1 MAPAI
6 FGISTSKEQNE
17 IVTVGYPWAQ
27 SLALLFAVPFFPAA
41 TIKYRADVSFG
52 IDRNLHANCI
62 ERYRNAV
69 M

>member
-52 IDRNLHANCI
+52 IDA
-62 ERYRNAV
+62 
-69 M
+69 